1 MKLLEFMNKYIYN
14 TELHKE
20 EIQKFEQFKK
30 LNERKEEN
38 KMEQC
43 IKIIIRKDYECNS
56 KTYSKYILELVNQQD
71 EVIFADYFNLD
82 NNSVLVYLSDH
93 TYSILNVYSFNDYI
107 ALLKSYGITHKIEKM
122 VSEEEI
128 RANYEEL
135 REQLFRKDPI
145 SRDYLYI
152 QGWVKALEYVLGI
165 DNE

>member
-1 MKLLEFMNKYIYN
+1 MKLRDFMNNYSRYGQVDIPNICEQCVNLNREYIS
-14 TELHKE
+14 
-20 EIQKFEQFKK
+20 
-30 LNERKEEN
+30 NERKEEN

-122 VSEEEI
+122 LSEEEI
-128 RANYEEL
+128 REEY
-135 REQLFRKDPI
+135 
-145 SRDYLYI
+145 SRIINTGSLYK
-152 QGWVKALEYVLGI
+152 QGYIEALEYVLGI